1 MKKLFILAIIMI
13 AVLVGCT
20 AQPIEETPTQP
31 VVETPIVEVD
41 PSIVSFEALGE
52 SIVWTT
58 EADKF
63 TIVAPDQS
71 VTLSI
76 AQSFTA
82 DQDVIMSVDA
92 TPFINAGLDV
102 SKLPVGL
109 FVDGRLNYVTLLEG
123 SNVYTN
129 VNEAFADI
137 VSLNPELVGY
147 HAALDHYGLSLQ
159 DGNVFEW
166 ASDVNT
172 NDKDIVFV
180 LNPQTLIDAG
190 ANVEAVEGWLFAEV
204 EIMQADGSMKM
215 VAKLLKPFELN

>member
-1 MKKLFILAIIMI
+1 MKKILILAIALIVI
-13 AVLVGCT
+13 LAGCT
-20 AQPIEETPTQP
+20 AQTK
-31 VVETPIVEVD
+31 VEAPLEEVD
-41 PSIVSFEALGE
+41 PSITSFEALGKA
-52 SIVWTT
+52 IDWKT
-58 EADKF
+58 EDDKF

-82 DQDVIMSVDA
+82 NQDVIMRVDA
-92 TPFINAGLDV
+92 TPFIEAGLDV
-102 SKLPVGL
+102 SKLPLGI

-123 SNVYTN
+123 STAYTS
-129 VNEAFADI
+129 VNEAFKDI
-137 VSLNPELVGY
+137 ISINSDLVGY

-166 ASDVNT
+166 AADVNT

-190 ANVEAVEGWLFAEV
+190 ANVEAVEGWIFAEV

-215 VAKLLKPFELN
+215 VPKLLKPFELN